1 MLLTGSEDE
10 FCELLSA
17 LFQAVDYHLPIVSLS
32 SISSLC
38 LLKVSMEINSFS
50 SPFLWCTFSAQSLL
64 LCLSFQFLV
73 YSAFF
78 FFFFFAWKGSVCP
91 GDHAGL
97 SQGLIPEGIL
107 HDTWCSPVGLRNVS
121 QAGLEPAFDG
131 TGALLFSQ

>member
-38 LLKVSMEINSFS
+38 LPKVSMEINSFS
-50 SPFLWCTFSAQSLL
+50 SPFLWCTYSAQSLL

-78 FFFFFAWKGSVCP
+78 FAVQGSVCP

-97 SQGLIPEGIL
+97 SQGLIPGGIS
-107 HDTWCSPVGLRNVS
+107 HDTWCSPVGLWNVS
-121 QAGLEPAFDG
+121 QAGLEPASDS